1 MALDFLRRDCSIM
14 NDFFS
19 KKNLRVLTIQET
31 YEFVTDFSIRD
42 EENHLASIFEN
53 VVNLRDGDQDKL
65 AQVDDEVFKQMYI
78 PRNIHELSI
87 EDIYRM
93 QKQGDTEKLDQI
105 AKMTT
110 FQSTLPPQ
118 SQESALKEPTVAES
132 DKIDEESASESS
144 ESSED
149 D

>member
-1 MALDFLRRDCSIM
+1 VHADLSEYNLLWYNNFIYVIDVSQAVELDHPMALDFLRRDCSIM

-19 KKNLRVLTIQET
+19 KKNLRVLTTQET
-31 YEFVTDFSIRD
+31 YEFVTDFGIRD

-53 VVNLRDGDQDKL
+53 VVNLRDNEPDKL

-93 QKQGDTEKLDQI
+93 QK
-105 AKMTT
+105 
-110 FQSTLPPQ
+110 
-118 SQESALKEPTVAES
+118 
-132 DKIDEESASESS
+132 
-144 ESSED
+144 
-149 D
+149 